1 MGHLKQN
8 LWVFCF
14 ALSLSVMGVGA
25 VVAVSGADTNLFLCV
40 FGLVI
45 VVFGAFAL
53 WATVTSD
60 IEKEE

>member
-14 ALSLSVMGVGA
+14 ALSLAVMGVGA
-25 VVAVSGADTNLFLCV
+25 IVAVSGADTNLFLCV

-45 VVFGAFAL
+45 MVFGALAL
-53 WATVTSD
+53 WAVLTSE
-60 IEKEE
+60 IER